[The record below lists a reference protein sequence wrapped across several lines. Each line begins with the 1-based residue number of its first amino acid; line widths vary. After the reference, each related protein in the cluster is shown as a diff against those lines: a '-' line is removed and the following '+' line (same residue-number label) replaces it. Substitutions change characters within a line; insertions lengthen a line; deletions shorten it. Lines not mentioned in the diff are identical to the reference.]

1 MESLLNFLFIKT
13 RATVQRG
20 KPLKLS
26 FTLTSLILQNCH
38 LKKHEACFRGCS
50 VMTAGLFQHQFLCF
64 CF

>member
-13 RATVQRG
+13 RAIVGRG

-26 FTLTSLILQNCH
+26 FTLTSLMLQNCH

-50 VMTAGLFQHQFLCF
+50 VMTA
-64 CF
+64 